1 MNRLQ
6 LLSIILILG
15 IATTGCVNRGA
26 QAEAAKTKE
35 ILSDVSVPV
44 GITTLA
50 ESTFVEG
57 LDITGALSSS
67 EDVTIGAKMTGRLI
81 AVYVKDGDS
90 VTSGQLLAKQETVEF
105 DARLNQAR
113 AQEQSAVSQLKQAIS
128 DAEEAPKRSNANV
141 RAARAQLAQAEAQ
154 LLKAKNGARAEE
166 KRQASASL
174 ASAKVNL
181 EVAQKDYN
189 RGKILLDEGAI
200 SERDFDRYRQALAQA
215 QANYEGAVES
225 LKIVNNATRAEDIS
239 SLHASVNAARE
250 QLQSALSSQRL
261 DVTFR
266 DRVDSARSQVDSARE
281 NVNIALMAL
290 EDTKI
295 FAPFSGKVAGKPA
308 ALGTAMGPGVPVLR
322 MVGNSGIY
330 FEGEIP
336 DNRVNS
342 VKPGMSVTVKVDAI
356 ANRTMTGTIATIS
369 PSAESLGRL
378 YKVRIQLDGFPTE
391 IKAGMFARGTIEL
404 SRTEG
409 IVIAKNTI
417 KGSGTDQF
425 VYLVQ
430 DGKAKKQ
437 LVKITGERGTRAMVS
452 GLQSGD
458 QLIVEGQ
465 NIVTD
470 GTPVKLKP
478 NATAS
483 EQDSVTTGS

>member
-15 IATTGCVNRGA
+15 IATTGCVNRDA

-181 EVAQKDYN
+181 
-189 RGKILLDEGAI
+189 
-200 SERDFDRYRQALAQA
+200 
-215 QANYEGAVES
+215 
-225 LKIVNNATRAEDIS
+225 
-239 SLHASVNAARE
+239 
-250 QLQSALSSQRL
+250 
-261 DVTFR
+261 
-266 DRVDSARSQVDSARE
+266 
-281 NVNIALMAL
+281 
-290 EDTKI
+290 
-295 FAPFSGKVAGKPA
+295 
-308 ALGTAMGPGVPVLR
+308 
-322 MVGNSGIY
+322 
-330 FEGEIP
+330 
-336 DNRVNS
+336 
-342 VKPGMSVTVKVDAI
+342 
-356 ANRTMTGTIATIS
+356 
-369 PSAESLGRL
+369 
-378 YKVRIQLDGFPTE
+378 
-391 IKAGMFARGTIEL
+391 
-404 SRTEG
+404 
-409 IVIAKNTI
+409 
-417 KGSGTDQF
+417 
-425 VYLVQ
+425 
-430 DGKAKKQ
+430 
-437 LVKITGERGTRAMVS
+437 
-452 GLQSGD
+452 
-458 QLIVEGQ
+458 
-465 NIVTD
+465 
-470 GTPVKLKP
+470 
-478 NATAS
+478 
-483 EQDSVTTGS
+483 